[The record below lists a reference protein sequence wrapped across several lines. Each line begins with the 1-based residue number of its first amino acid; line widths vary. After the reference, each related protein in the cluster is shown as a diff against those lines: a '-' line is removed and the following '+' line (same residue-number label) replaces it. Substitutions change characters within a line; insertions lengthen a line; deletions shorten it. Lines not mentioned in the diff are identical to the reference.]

1 MNIRLAQWEDTET
14 ICYLLKQMGYSQP
27 LKVVQE
33 QFQILSKDP
42 NAITLVAADD
52 LKVYGVL
59 SLYFIPQIALQGD
72 FEPYR
77 VCRRVNILR
86 DYPDD
91 KTKLYPRN

>member
-42 NAITLVAADD
+42 KGL
-52 LKVYGVL
+52 
-59 SLYFIPQIALQGD
+59 F
-72 FEPYR
+72 
-77 VCRRVNILR
+77 
-86 DYPDD
+86 
-91 KTKLYPRN
+91 

>member
-14 ICYLLKQMGYSQP
+14 ICCLLKQMGYSQP

-52 LKVYGVL
+52 LKVYGGTVL
-59 SLYFIPQIALQGD
+59 NF
-72 FEPYR
+72 
-77 VCRRVNILR
+77 V
-86 DYPDD
+86 
-91 KTKLYPRN
+91 